1 MRLSQQDQRNRLYI
15 HNFFTI
21 IVEWRKSFRF
31 LDTIYLR
38 GSIGPMM
45 SRSVERKMRYSLSPP
60 LLCLAPT
67 PALVNIKDKS
77 RQHYVKL
84 FHLDHQIS
92 MPRLTLD
99 CFIVQQALSSNLHI
113 ANNKIIDKIVAHKHF
128 TMDCSLPYQCAD
140 AGGRYQKKFR
150 YRKLTRYLW
159 LLAIKTCLN
168 TTNTLWC
175 CQVFESRKRLQNC
188 ICPSVCP

>member
-1 MRLSQQDQRNRLYI
+1 MFQSRFGQDRRSDESLDANDSDRKYVIGIFHKITKHKFYELKSVSLILFIFLATTSLHFYNQSEINVEDNTKWMRLSQQDQRNRLYI

-77 RQHYVKL
+77 R
-84 FHLDHQIS
+84 
-92 MPRLTLD
+92 
-99 CFIVQQALSSNLHI
+99 
-113 ANNKIIDKIVAHKHF
+113 
-128 TMDCSLPYQCAD
+128 
-140 AGGRYQKKFR
+140 
-150 YRKLTRYLW
+150 
-159 LLAIKTCLN
+159 
-168 TTNTLWC
+168 
-175 CQVFESRKRLQNC
+175 
-188 ICPSVCP
+188 